1 MDGVRIR
8 MFALFW
14 HEGEVWA
21 REIYTLDYGFSSAV
35 LGFNRCAAATAFI
48 LQNLLL
54 LPVDHYVD
62 DFWVLVPETL
72 LSCARFCMRE
82 GLVALGWRTAAEKSL
97 WGCAV
102 PLVGFLLSAANK
114 SIRVENTEA
123 RKHEIVTEID
133 QVVRSAELQE
143 TPLEVLTKVVFRIA
157 FAAQALQGRSGRH
170 ALRPLF
176 KCLRPHWPVALHG
189 RLPPDGEQA
198 LCLWRD
204 WIQHA
209 EPRSWPIHLHVRE
222 IVCLLTDASLKWN
235 RIGGLLITSSGRW
248 AFSAE
253 LPQDFIRAHAHTEH
267 YVYAAE
273 LYAHMSALATWGASM
288 RGQLLFSFLDN
299 AGAVAALI
307 KGYSKKSLPAEMIGW
322 AWRSY
327 VAADV
332 WPWTEWVHTSSNPAD
347 AFTREDWQGAADRFH
362 ASWSAAILPSIQ
374 EMQVTS
380 V

>member
-209 EPRSWPIHLHVRE
+209 EPRSWPIHLRVRE

-273 LYAHMSALATWGASM
+273 LYAHMSALATMGGINERKTVVLLSGQCWCSCCPDQRLLQKVSPCGNDWVGLAFLCGSRCVAMDGVGAHFIESCGCIHT
-288 RGQLLFSFLDN
+288 RGL
-299 AGAVAALI
+299 AG
-307 KGYSKKSLPAEMIGW
+307 
-322 AWRSY
+322 
-327 VAADV
+327 
-332 WPWTEWVHTSSNPAD
+332 SS
-347 AFTREDWQGAADRFH
+347 
-362 ASWSAAILPSIQ
+362 
-374 EMQVTS
+374 
-380 V
+380 